1 MNPRFRRQLYYT
13 AIGHVVLIV
22 VILVGALASRV
33 RKKKPHEIVAV
44 IDVPAS
50 MQDAPSLQPV
60 EKIEIPA
67 PPEPPPPPPPDP
79 IPEKP
84 KPKLKKADEI
94 KISKKRIRSD
104 APRPKPKPKKTVSP
118 DEVRKLLESGLS
130 QARPTDR
137 PVSDASFA
145 SYLALVRQTMYA
157 AWDQPSELSG
167 SAGLMTE
174 ATLRVRQ
181 DGTIARKEITRSSGN
196 RTMDD
201 SVRKA
206 LNSVTRL
213 KKLPPGFGGGHKDI
227 AIEFELTGSSLE

>member
-1 MNPRFRRQLYYT
+1 MNPRLRRQIFYT
-13 AIGHVVLIV
+13 AMAHVGLIV
-22 VILVGALASRV
+22 VVIVGALVGHV

-44 IDVPAS
+44 IDVQTS
-50 MQDAPSLQPV
+50 LQDVSTPQPV

-67 PPEPPPPPPPDP
+67 PPEPPPQPPPDP

-104 APRPKPKPKKTVSP
+104 APRPKPKKTASP

-130 QARPTDR
+130 PARPTDR
-137 PVSDASFA
+137 PVSEASFA
-145 SYLALVRQTMYA
+145 TYLALVRQTMYA

-174 ATLRVRQ
+174 ATLRVLQ
-181 DGTIARKEITRSSGN
+181 DGTITRKAITRSSGN

-206 LNSVTRL
+206 LSAVTRL
-213 KKLPPGFGGGHKDI
+213 KKLPPGFGGSHKDI
-227 AIEFELTGSSLE
+227 AIEFELTGATL